1 MSKNITMQDLKDREI
16 TVFSTIPGMNELL
29 QASPAQK
36 AEVEARYP
44 EAVFAIVIASSLF
57 NHNRELSE
65 ITQKA
70 YFSILNGEN
79 IANVRFAT
87 IRPRMNTGKDICG
100 MTKTNLWGTDL
111 SRLLSIFSIGIAINS
126 SYRNHLNID
135 KT

>member
-44 EAVFAIVIASSLF
+44 DAVFAIVIASSLF

-65 ITQKA
+65 IIQKA

-79 IANVRFAT
+79 IASVRFAYD
-87 IRPRMNTGKDICG
+87 KA
-100 MTKTNLWGTDL
+100 TDEYWK
-111 SRLLSIFSIGIAINS
+111 R
-126 SYRNHLNID
+126 HMWD
-135 KT
+135 D

>member
-36 AEVEARYP
+36 AEVESQYP
-44 EAVFAIVIASSLF
+44 DAVFAMVIASSLF

-65 ITQKA
+65 IIQKA

-79 IANVRFAT
+79 IASVRFAYD
-87 IRPRMNTGKDICG
+87 KA
-100 MTKTNLWGTDL
+100 TDEYWK
-111 SRLLSIFSIGIAINS
+111 R
-126 SYRNHLNID
+126 HMWD
-135 KT
+135 D

>member
-29 QASPAQK
+29 HASPAQK
-36 AEVEARYP
+36 AEIEVQYP
-44 EAVFAIVIASSLF
+44 DADFAIVIASSLF

-79 IANVRFAT
+79 ITSVWFAYD
-87 IRPRMNTGKDICG
+87 KA
-100 MTKTNLWGTDL
+100 TDEYWK
-111 SRLLSIFSIGIAINS
+111 R
-126 SYRNHLNID
+126 HMWD
-135 KT
+135 D

>member
-16 TVFSTIPGMNELL
+16 TVFSAIPGMNELL

-36 AEVEARYP
+36 AEIDTQYP
-44 EAVFAIVIASSLF
+44 DAGFAIVIASSLF

-79 IANVRFAT
+79 IASVRFAYD
-87 IRPRMNTGKDICG
+87 KA
-100 MTKTNLWGTDL
+100 TDEYWK
-111 SRLLSIFSIGIAINS
+111 R
-126 SYRNHLNID
+126 HMWD
-135 KT
+135 E

>member
-29 QASPAQK
+29 QASPAEK
-36 AEVEARYP
+36 AEVETKYP
-44 EAVFAIVIASSLF
+44 DAVFAVVIASSLF

-79 IANVRFAT
+79 ITSVRFAYD
-87 IRPRMNTGKDICG
+87 KA
-100 MTKTNLWGTDL
+100 TDEYWK
-111 SRLLSIFSIGIAINS
+111 R
-126 SYRNHLNID
+126 HMWD
-135 KT
+135 D

>member
-1 MSKNITMQDLKDREI
+1 MSKDIPMQELKDREI

-36 AEVEARYP
+36 AEVEAKFP
-44 EAVFAIVIASSLF
+44 DAVFAVVIASSLF

-79 IANVRFAT
+79 IASVRFAYE
-87 IRPRMNTGKDICG
+87 KA
-100 MTKTNLWGTDL
+100 TDDYWK
-111 SRLLSIFSIGIAINS
+111 R
-126 SYRNHLNID
+126 HMWD
-135 KT
+135 D

>member
-36 AEVEARYP
+36 AEVEAQYP
-44 EAVFAIVIASSLF
+44 DAVFAVVIASSLF

-79 IANVRFAT
+79 ISSVRFAYD
-87 IRPRMNTGKDICG
+87 KA
-100 MTKTNLWGTDL
+100 TDEYWK
-111 SRLLSIFSIGIAINS
+111 R
-126 SYRNHLNID
+126 HMWD
-135 KT
+135 D